1 MRHHYAS
8 QAVGQSDGQSVS
20 RSANPNRQQ
29 NHPRTPR
36 PHTHLSIS
44 YLHTTPISP
53 SRTYTPTSTP
63 PPSQFH
69 FIRCCFFV
77 CSTTL
82 GSPRDL
88 FYPLLLR
95 CMFSA
100 PYLINHHAVHDL
112 RLQERPGRARAPL
125 HHHVLADACPQFVGG
140 MIHVRAGKEGGRLVG
155 KGGGMVHIRGVVCSV
170 GGGGVIHVGAGKDGG
185 RLVGEGG
192 GTIHVGAGKEGM
204 SE

>member
-1 MRHHYAS
+1 MPVR
-8 QAVGQSDGQSVS
+8 QSVS
-20 RSANPNRQQ
+20 QTVSQSADQPIPTDSKTTQA
-29 NHPRTPR
+29 
-36 PHTHLSIS
+36 PHAP
-44 YLHTTPISP
+44 TPICP
-53 SRTYTPTSTP
+53 SLTYTPHPSPHLVPTPPHPP

-170 GGGGVIHVGAGKDGG
+170 GGGGGDPCRSGEGRWSIGWRGG
-185 RLVGEGG
+185 WDHPCRGGEGG
-192 GTIHVGAGKEGM
+192 NE
-204 SE
+204 